1 MLKFYSVCNII
12 NRIGK
17 LGFYIRRQ
25 FILKK
30 WLTALLLVVVVGA
43 LAACGSDEATNTT
56 DEAGSTNKL
65 EQIKESGVITIGLE
79 GTFPPFS
86 YHDETGTLTG
96 FEYEIAAQ
104 IAEDLGVE
112 AKYVET
118 KWDSLIAGLDTDKYD
133 FVINNISITD
143 ERKEKYDFTIPYMES
158 VATLAVHA
166 DSDINSLEDFAG
178 KKAAQTV
185 TSNFAQDARDLGAEI
200 VPTENLTNSIELVLQ
215 KRADGTIHD
224 RVTFLTY
231 LKEQPDAPIKLVEGK
246 TSSSEIALILNQ
258 GNEEFREALNEIIKK
273 RLEDGTFAAI
283 SEKYFGDN
291 VMYQ

>member
-1 MLKFYSVCNII
+1 M
-12 NRIGK
+12 
-17 LGFYIRRQ
+17 
-25 FILKK
+25 KK
-30 WLTALLLVVVVGA
+30 WLSALLLTVSVGA
-43 LAACGSDEATNTT
+43 LAACGSNDATGT
-56 DEAGSTNKL
+56 GSDTNAEGSANKL
-65 EQIKESGVITIGLE
+65 EQIQESGVITIGLE

-86 YHDETGTLTG
+86 YHDETGALTG

-143 ERKEKYDFTIPYMES
+143 ERKEKYDFTVPYMES
-158 VATLAVHA
+158 VATLAVHS
-166 DSDINSLEDFAG
+166 DSEIASLEDFAG

-231 LKEQPDAPIKLVEGK
+231 LQEQKDAPIKLIDGK

-258 GNEEFREALNEIIKK
+258 DNEEFRDALNDIITK

-283 SEKYFGDN
+283 SEKYFGEN
-291 VMYQ
+291 VMYQK